1 VSLFDKFAAQ
11 RMLQASLAEGG
22 GVAPIATPMD
32 AIHSATSATIGGRRL
47 VLAGTNNYLGLTF
60 DAECRAAAIAAI
72 EASGTGTTG
81 SRMASGNYAGHRA
94 LERALAEAFGW
105 ASGIVFSTGYQANLG
120 ALSGLAGS
128 DEFLLVDADSH
139 ASIHDG
145 CRLSNATTIRFRH
158 NDPEDLDRRLGRLG
172 EDAKRTLVVVE
183 SLYSTRGDPAPLA
196 RIVEVKKRHGAWL
209 LVDEAHSFGVFGPR
223 GLGLCEELGLLDEV
237 DFIVG
242 TFSKSLGGVGGFCLS
257 RHADLELLRM
267 VSRPYIFT
275 ASSAPPAIA
284 ATHAA
289 LRRCSKAT
297 TCASGCG
304 GTRAGCTTRRSASA
318 TARRRGAGTRGR
330 AAVRIA
336 RRSARPVA
344 RAVRCRRLH
353 QPHDPPGHAGGPEH
367 RAHQPQRGAQRR
379 RPLAHHRRARRSRR
393 RSGLGSGQTARLR
406 ARPSSTSLTAAE
418 RRAGIR
424 R

>member
-1 VSLFDKFAAQ
+1 MLRHPWFESQPDVVSLFDKFAPQ
-11 RMLQASLAEGG
+11 RALQASLAESGA
-22 GVAPIATPMD
+22 VLPIATPMD
-32 AIHSATSATIGGRRL
+32 AVHSATTATIGGKRT

-94 LERALAEAFGW
+94 LERAPDAFGW
-105 ASGIVFSTGYQANLG
+105 ARHHLSTGYQANLG

-158 NDPEDLDRRLGRLG
+158 NDAEDLDRRLGRLG
-172 EDAKRTLVVVE
+172 ADAKRTLVVVE
-183 SLYSTRGDPAPLA
+183 SLYSTRGDRAPLSE
-196 RIVEVKKRHGAWL
+196 IVEVKKRHGAWL
-209 LVDEAHSFGVFGPR
+209 LVDEAHSFGVFGPH
-223 GLGLCEELGLLDEV
+223 GLGLCEELGLLDDV

-284 ATHAA
+284 ATRVALRKVLEGRALRERLWRHAHRLHDEALRLGYRLGAESPGPVVALLFESRDAA
-289 LRRCSKAT
+289 LSTWQGLLDAGGYTNLMIPPAT
-297 TCASGCG
+297 P
-304 GTRAGCTTRRSASA
+304 AGLCI
-318 TARRRGAGTRGR
+318 
-330 AAVRIA
+330 VRISL
-336 RRSARPVA
+336 SAA
-344 RAVRCRRLH
+344 HSDDDLSLIIASLAEQAGRL
-353 QPHDPPGHAGGPEH
+353 DA
-367 RAHQPQRGAQRR
+367 
-379 RPLAHHRRARRSRR
+379 
-393 RSGLGSGQTARLR
+393 ARLR
-406 ARPSSTSLTAAE
+406 A
-418 RRAGIR
+418 
-424 R
+424 